1 MCSDTDDRPIYLD
14 YNATT
19 PLLPEALD
27 AMLPFLRRYFGNPS
41 SSHAA
46 GRATRAAVEAA
57 REQVAALLGC
67 DADEVVF
74 TSGGTEANNLAIWG
88 ATQGQPARRGI
99 VTSRIEHPAVSEP
112 CAWLERQGWQ
122 VSRAGVDGHGRTR
135 LDELVAA
142 IGPETALVTVMH
154 SNNETGVL
162 QPVADI
168 GKAAHAAGAVL
179 HTDGAQSIG
188 KIPVH
193 VRELQVD
200 LLSLVGHKLYG
211 PTGVGALYIRRGVTL
226 VPFMR
231 GAGHERGLRPG
242 TENVASIVG
251 LGVACERARLDL
263 AEEGARV
270 SALCD
275 RLWQRLRAAVPGL
288 ALNGQGAERL
298 PNTLSV
304 RFPGVSGN
312 ALLAGTPQVAAST
325 GSACHA
331 SGEEA
336 PAVVVLIGVSPREA
350 LGTVRLTLGR
360 NTTSDEVE
368 RAADALARA
377 WHVLAGRAAPVQAQ

>member
-1 MCSDTDDRPIYLD
+1 MRSDPHDQPIYLD

-19 PLLPEALD
+19 PLLPDVLD
-27 AMLPFLRRYFGNPS
+27 AMLPFLRQHFGNPS

-57 REQVAALLGC
+57 RERVATLLGC
-67 DADEVVF
+67 DAEEVVF
-74 TSGGTEANNLAIWG
+74 TSGGTEANNLAICG
-88 ATQGQPARRGI
+88 VTQGQPGRRGI
-99 VTSRIEHPAVSEP
+99 VTSRIEHPAVSES
-112 CAWLERQGWQ
+112 CAWLERQGWHI
-122 VSRAGVDGHGRTR
+122 SRAGVDSHGRTR
-135 LDELVAA
+135 LDEVVAA
-142 IGPETALVTVMH
+142 IDPGTALVTVMH

-162 QPVADI
+162 QPLAGI
-168 GKAAHAAGAVL
+168 GEAAHAAGAVL
-179 HTDGAQSIG
+179 HTDAAQSVG
-188 KIPVH
+188 KIPVR

-200 LLSLVGHKLYG
+200 LLSVVGHKLYG
-211 PTGVGALYIRRGVTL
+211 PTGVGALYVRRGVTL

-251 LGVACERARLDL
+251 FGVACERAWMDL
-263 AEEGARV
+263 AAEGARV
-270 SALCD
+270 SALRD
-275 RLWQRLRAAVPGL
+275 RLWQRLRALVPGL

-331 SGEEA
+331 TGEDA
-336 PAVVVLIGVSPREA
+336 PAVVVAMGVPPREA

-360 NTTSDEVE
+360 NTTGGEVE
-368 RAADALARA
+368 RAAEALARA
-377 WHVLAGRAAPVQAQ
+377 WHVLSGRAARVQAQ